1 MDNIL
6 ALFIRLIKNKHM
18 PTELSLAIQQIC
30 EEKNLTLESVKET
43 IEAAIA
49 SAYRKDFGNKLQN
62 LKVNFD
68 IETGAFEVF
77 DIKEVVEDAL
87 KEEYE
92 KMRAEMEAL
101 REAGEEIPAMKE
113 REEVKE
119 GEEEEKRFNP
129 KNMTSLTDA
138 KAEKEDAKIG
148 DQIVKKLAV
157 PADFGRMAAQT
168 AKQVIVQKL
177 REAERSTI
185 FNEYKDKQGELIVG
199 TIQRR
204 EGRVVL
210 VDLGTTTG
218 IMPPADQVEKENYR
232 SGTRFK
238 FYLRAVEEGQR
249 GPEIIV
255 SRTSPEM
262 LRKLFKLEV
271 PEINSGAVQIKAVA
285 REAGNRSKIAV
296 WSKDDSVDPI
306 GACVGQRGT
315 RIQTVINELGGE
327 KIDIIEWD
335 EDIKKFIEKALS
347 PAKVLSVEL
356 DEENKVAKAQ
366 VKEDQYSLAIGKAGQ
381 NVRLAAKLTGWRIDI
396 VMEGGGGTSEDVA
409 EAVAEETSEEETEK
423 SEEIIEKSEEP
434 MEAPAEVV
442 ETPAEEVV
450 EEKAE

>member
-1 MDNIL
+1 
-6 ALFIRLIKNKHM
+6 M
-18 PTELSLAIQQIC
+18 PTELSLAIQQVC
-30 EEKNLTLESVKET
+30 EEKNLTPESVKET

-92 KMRAEMEAL
+92 KMKAELEARRA
-101 REAGEEIPAMKE
+101 AGEEIPVTRE
-113 REEVKE
+113 RETESASLAD
-119 GEEEEKRFNP
+119 EEEKRFNP
-129 KNMTSLTDA
+129 KNMISLSEA

-148 DQIVKKLAV
+148 EQIIKNLAV

-177 REAERSTI
+177 REAERETV
-185 FNEYKDKQGELIVG
+185 FNEYKDKQGELIMG

-218 IMPPADQVEKENYR
+218 VMPPADQVEKENYR
-232 SGTRFK
+232 SGVRLK
-238 FYLRAVEEGQR
+238 FYLRAVEQGQR

-296 WSKDDSVDPI
+296 WAKEENVDPI

-335 EDIKKFIEKALS
+335 EDTKKFIEKALS
-347 PAKVLSVEL
+347 PAKVLNVEL

-381 NVRLAAKLTGWRIDI
+381 NVRLAAKLTGWKIDI
-396 VMEGGGGTSEDVA
+396 VMEGGGGTPEEVV
-409 EAVAEETSEEETEK
+409 EAVAEETSEEPEVK
-423 SEEIIEKSEEP
+423 SEERIEKGEEP
-434 MEAPAEVV
+434 IEVPAEAPAE
-442 ETPAEEVV
+442 EVK
-450 EEKAE
+450 E

>member
-1 MDNIL
+1 L
-6 ALFIRLIKNKHM
+6 KIKNYIYM

-62 LKVNFD
+62 LKVDFD
-68 IETGAFEVF
+68 TETGAFDVF

-92 KMRAEMEAL
+92 KMKAEMEAR
-101 REAGEEIPAMKE
+101 REAGEEILVMKE
-113 REEVKE
+113 REEIKE

-129 KNMTSLTDA
+129 KNMISLSDA
-138 KAEKEDAKIG
+138 KLESEDAKIG
-148 DQIVKKLAV
+148 EQIIKKLAV

-177 REAERSTI
+177 REAERNTI
-185 FNEYKDKQGELIVG
+185 FNEYKEKQGELIMG

-218 IMPPADQVEKENYR
+218 VMPPMDQVEKENYR
-232 SGTRFK
+232 SGQRLK

-255 SRTSPEM
+255 SRSTPEM

-271 PEINSGAVQIKAVA
+271 PEVNSGAVQIKVVA

-296 WSKDDSVDPI
+296 WAKDDSVDPI

-327 KIDIIEWD
+327 KIDVIEWD

-347 PAKVLSVEL
+347 PAKVLAVEL
-356 DEENKVAKAQ
+356 DEEHKVAKAQ
-366 VKEDQYSLAIGKAGQ
+366 VNEDQYSLAIGKAGQ
-381 NVRLAAKLTGWRIDI
+381 NVRLAAKLTGWKIDI
-396 VMEGGGGTSEDVA
+396 VMAGGGGTPEEVV
-409 EAVAEETSEEETEK
+409 EAVAEETGETN
-423 SEEIIEKSEEP
+423 
-434 MEAPAEVV
+434 EAVAEVPRV
-442 ETPAEEVV
+442 IENEKPANTEDA
-450 EEKAE
+450 EKTTEDTEGISESSE